1 MNPHRP
7 GAPYVGV
14 PASAGTDVANSLLCA
29 AARLKA
35 VHQPARSGAALVE
48 GAIVLTMFLTIIFA
62 LFDLGLAVMREN
74 TLAEAARRLAR
85 EASLRGEKAAV
96 DRTLWGPTPRLETA
110 DAATE
115 LASTA
120 RSKLLTV
127 DPADVQ
133 IEVSWPDGRNR
144 SGDRVTVVLTYQ
156 HHTTLPFLFGSQ
168 PLELRG
174 ESTMRIER

>member
-1 MNPHRP
+1 MTPRRALSDQSCRP
-7 GAPYVGV
+7 VRKA
-14 PASAGTDVANSLLCA
+14 AGRVELGTTSFGQ
-29 AARLKA
+29 AR
-35 VHQPARSGAALVE
+35 RGAALVE
-48 GAIVLTMFLTIIFA
+48 GAIVLTVFLTIIFA

-85 EASLRGEKAAV
+85 EASLRGEKAAL
-96 DRTLWGPTPRLETA
+96 DRPLWGPAPRVEAA

-115 LASTA
+115 VANTA
-120 RSKLLTV
+120 RSKLLMV

-133 IEVSWPDGRNR
+133 VEISWPDGRNR
-144 SGDRVTVVLTYQ
+144 SGDRVTVVLTYE
-156 HHTTLPFLFGSQ
+156 HHTTLPFLFGSE